1 MVVPLVG
8 VDGVRQTV
16 NANLTSAQATWNMRS
31 ALNVAALN
39 CLQPRHV
46 MILENYKTFL
56 KTHAKT
62 LTAVNKA
69 SLNEFR
75 AKHGASSYRNMQDA
89 YMTQVY
95 NYFALPP
102 ALDQFCD
109 AALMVSN
116 ELAAVPAGQLEN
128 FATRAL
134 PQLEAVFEGF
144 FRSYEQYRRDVAAW
158 DAQYNP
164 NRGAYGPAPSQT
176 LTAGYATQGTVGTIP
191 SSNVPRAVTETA
203 VPPSTAVAN
212 TGTPPKEGPTP

>member
-1 MVVPLVG
+1 MTIPLVG

-16 NANLTSAQATWNMRS
+16 NAHLTPAQATWNMRS

-39 CLQPRHV
+39 CLEPRHV
-46 MILENYKTFL
+46 MILENYKSFL

-62 LTAVNKA
+62 LSAANKA

-116 ELAAVPAGQLEN
+116 ELAAVPAGQLES
-128 FATRAL
+128 FSTRAL

-164 NRGAYGPAPSQT
+164 NRGLYGATSSQN
-176 LTAGYATQGTVGTIP
+176 LTAGYATPGATSGSDVPTTIKETV
-191 SSNVPRAVTETA
+191 
-203 VPPSTAVAN
+203 VPPSTAAAN
-212 TGTPPKEGPTP
+212 TGNTPKEGPTP